1 MNVPLTTEIL
11 KDLKSK
17 GYNILKSDN
26 CVDDSPQ
33 FFSPAKVNDLWKFL
47 EELSR
52 ESATVVIEQIIDAPD
67 ESFEGKFLRV
77 Y

>member
-11 KDLKSK
+11 IDLKSK

-26 CVDDSPQ
+26 CVDDTTQ
-33 FFSPAKVNDLWKFL
+33 FFSPAKVNDVWKFL

-52 ESATVVIEQIIDAPD
+52 ESATVVIEEIIDAPQD
-67 ESFEGKFLRV
+67 SFEGKFLRV

>member
-11 KDLKSK
+11 KDLKSR

-26 CVDDSPQ
+26 CVDDATQ
-33 FFSPAKVNDLWKFL
+33 IFSPGKVNDLWKFL

-52 ESATVVIEQIIDAPD
+52 ESATVVIEEIIDAPED
-67 ESFEGKFLRV
+67 SFEGKFLTV
-77 Y
+77 F